1 MKIEKLPSGSYRVRK
16 TIKGKTMN
24 LTFKKRPTQREIE
37 EEINRRLGLHN
48 GKLTFKDAATMYISS
63 RTNTISPAT
72 IREYKG
78 TLSRLD
84 QRFTSLAIDEIT
96 QSDIQFLVNDL
107 SSRLSAKT
115 VSNYHGFVAS
125 ILVEFRPDMI
135 IRTKLPVR
143 VNKKPYV
150 PTNEEVKA
158 LIECAKGTQYEVP
171 ILLGCCSMR
180 RGEICAL
187 TENDIDFENCII
199 HITKDM
205 VMDENKNWVI
215 KIPKTLASIRDIK
228 VPSEIIESIKRN
240 GLYKGHPNSISDWMT
255 KAEKRLG
262 IPHFS
267 LHKTRHFFVSVA
279 HNKGESD
286 ADIMATGGWATDNVM
301 IKHYRQ
307 ARSTSEK
314 IVGTVTDGLF

>member
-1 MKIEKLPSGSYRVRK
+1 MI
-16 TIKGKTMN
+16 N
-24 LTFKKRPTQREIE
+24 LQ
-37 EEINRRLGLHN
+37 
-48 GKLTFKDAATMYISS
+48 
-63 RTNTISPAT
+63 
-72 IREYKG
+72 
-78 TLSRLD
+78 
-84 QRFTSLAIDEIT
+84 FTSKRHKHH
-96 QSDIQFLVNDL
+96 FN
-107 SSRLSAKT
+107 
-115 VSNYHGFVAS
+115 
-125 ILVEFRPDMI
+125 VEKEYI
-135 IRTKLPVR
+135 NAN
-143 VNKKPYV
+143 NKKLLAAIYLLTADKNV
-150 PTNEEVKA
+150 WMQCRRH
-158 LIECAKGTQYEVP
+158 IE
-171 ILLGCCSMR
+171 
-180 RGEICAL
+180 
-187 TENDIDFENCII
+187 ENDIDFENCII

-205 VMDENKNWVI
+205 VMDENKNWGI

-228 VPSEIIESIKRN
+228 VPPEIIESIKRN